1 MTALP
6 TLAHGEI
13 GDPDYVRSGWTDV
26 RAFAIANTFDAGF
39 THLVEAPV
47 IAATLGALGSGLGR
61 LMAPRGPSH
70 QK

>member
-1 MTALP
+1 
-6 TLAHGEI
+6 LAHGEI
-13 GDPDYVRSGWTDV
+13 SDPDYLRSGWTDV

-47 IAATLGALGSGLGR
+47 IAAVLGALGGGIALLTMR
-61 LMAPRGPSH
+61 RDPSP